1 MNRRVN
7 IVFGPESLP
16 NHQQPLPSVLRFRG
30 KGPWSD
36 LARWP
41 IGFYVLAKAIPEQ
54 KQVCGF
60 GPGVRAFTS

>member
-1 MNRRVN
+1 MNRRVK
-7 IVFGPESLP
+7 
-16 NHQQPLPSVLRFRG
+16 FRG
-30 KGPWSD
+30 KGPLSG